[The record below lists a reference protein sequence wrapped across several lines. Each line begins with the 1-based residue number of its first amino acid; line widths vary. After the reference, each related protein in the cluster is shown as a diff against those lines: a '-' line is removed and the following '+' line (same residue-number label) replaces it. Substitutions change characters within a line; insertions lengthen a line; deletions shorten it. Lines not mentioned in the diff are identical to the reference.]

1 MAAYLLPHTH
11 PFMNDTEAF
20 ALLASLPGL
29 GPTKIRLLIE
39 RFGSAQHAL
48 NATPA
53 QISALPGFDR
63 IAQSWS
69 KREDSQGW
77 KQDLALADKLGAT
90 LLPFTHPDFPKQLL
104 EIPDP
109 PVLLYVQGKI
119 KPQDHRSIAIVG
131 TRHASIYGME
141 MAESISKDL
150 AANGFTVVSGLARGI
165 DTAAHRGAVA
175 VGRTI
180 AVIGSGL
187 ADIYPPD
194 NRDLARV
201 IAERGALLSEFSMA
215 TPPDRQNF
223 PQRNRIVSGFTLG
236 TVLIEAPV
244 KSGAMITM
252 DRAKLHRKKLFALPG
267 RADAESFKGNHL
279 LIKGGQAHLIE
290 NAADIMAHF
299 DCLFTVKQPSLFDG
313 NYPRLDKEE
322 SALLEQM
329 PSDEV
334 GIDALS
340 ALLHLPIHHVH
351 TTLMGLVLKKIV
363 KEYPGKIYKKVNN
376 K

>member
-1 MAAYLLPHTH
+1 
-11 PFMNDTEAF
+11 
-20 ALLASLPGL
+20 
-29 GPTKIRLLIE
+29 
-39 RFGSAQHAL
+39 
-48 NATPA
+48 
-53 QISALPGFDR
+53 
-63 IAQSWS
+63 
-69 KREDSQGW
+69 
-77 KQDLALADKLGAT
+77 
-90 LLPFTHPDFPKQLL
+90 
-104 EIPDP
+104 
-109 PVLLYVQGKI
+109 
-119 KPQDHRSIAIVG
+119 
-131 TRHASIYGME
+131 ME
-141 MAESISKDL
+141 MAETISKDL

-175 VGRTI
+175 AGRTI

-194 NRDLARV
+194 NRELARI

-236 TVLIEAPV
+236 TLLIEAPV

-252 DRAKLHRKKLFALPG
+252 DKARLHHKKLFALPG

-279 LIKGGQAHLIE
+279 LIKDGQAHLIE
-290 NAADIMAHF
+290 NAADILAHF
-299 DCLFTVKQPSLFDG
+299 DSLFTVKQPSVFNG
-313 NYPRLDKEE
+313 NGPRLDKDE
-322 SALLEQM
+322 ATLLERM

-340 ALLHLPIHHVH
+340 AMLHLPTHHVH
-351 TTLMGLVLKKIV
+351 TTLMGLVLKKVV
-363 KEYPGKIYKKVNN
+363 KEYPGKIYKKVSN